1 MLLCKRILTTF
12 KSGLKN
18 RGLRISKAKTVC
30 ILFKNVIKRSGEVL
44 TLFLDKKIIPQ
55 VYKVNFLGVIFDY
68 YLNFKSH
75 IEEV

>member
-18 RGLRISKAKTVC
+18 GGVRISKAKTVC

-55 VYKVNFLGVIFDY
+55 VYKVNF
-68 YLNFKSH
+68 
-75 IEEV
+75 